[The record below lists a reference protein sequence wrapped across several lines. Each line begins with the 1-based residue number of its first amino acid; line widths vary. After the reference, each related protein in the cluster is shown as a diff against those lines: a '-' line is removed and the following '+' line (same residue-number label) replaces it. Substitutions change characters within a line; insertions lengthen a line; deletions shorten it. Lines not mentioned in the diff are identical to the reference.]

1 MKNNLEKLK
10 KILDKVDL
18 TQTQRNRATELYTN
32 VCNAIEEK
40 SGLDISFY
48 PQGSFATK
56 TAIRPYKNGRDQAYD
71 VDVICEVNNIKKE
84 SVTPNELK
92 GYFRDAINK
101 SRYSNKM
108 EECDK
113 CFTINFEEQDG
124 VDFSIDIIPS
134 VSEDVSTKQSLFSVT
149 ECPFLVDSSIAIPN
163 SKNSSWLTNNP
174 KGYVKW
180 FKDEIEI
187 FHKKYILEKRAG
199 EFYASIEELPD
210 DELENMLLNV
220 VKVLKRTR
228 DVFYYR
234 RNSDGRPASIIITT
248 IVGKLAKNLHPTSNE
263 LDLLRQVIKQLQQL
277 KGYPVNKISGRMN
290 VTGYAI
296 SDIITRDNGRW
307 EMNNP
312 ANGNDNLLNSWNE
325 EIEKA
330 KDFFAWVENLNSIFL
345 TDSESDQDE
354 ERVQRLYN
362 AFAVKQPESV
372 EKKPHFSVSSSSSK
386 PWRAK

>member
-1 MKNNLEKLK
+1 MKINLEKLK

-71 VDVICEVNNIKKE
+71 VDVICEVNSIKKE
-84 SVTPNELK
+84 LVTPDQLK
-92 GYFRDAINK
+92 GYFRDALRD

-108 EECDK
+108 KEWDK
-113 CFTINFEEQDG
+113 CFTITFEEQDG
-124 VDFSIDIIPS
+124 VNFSIDIIPS
-134 VSEDVSTKQSLFSVT
+134 VSEDASTKKSLFSVT
-149 ECPFLVDSSIAIPN
+149 DFPFLVDSSVAIPN
-163 SKNSSWLTNNP
+163 TQNFSWLTNNP

-180 FKDEIEI
+180 FEDEIET
-187 FHKKYILEKRAG
+187 FHKSFLLEKRAG
-199 EFYASIEELPD
+199 KILASVEELPD
-210 DELENMLLNV
+210 DELDNMLLSV

-234 RNSDGRPASIIITT
+234 RKSDGRPASIIITT

-263 LDLLRQVIKQLQQL
+263 LDLLRQVIDQLQQL
-277 KGYPVNKISGRMN
+277 KGYPVNESSKRMDA
-290 VTGYAI
+290 TGYAI

-312 ANGNDNLLNSWNE
+312 ANGKDNLLNSWNE
-325 EIEKA
+325 EKDKA
-330 KDFFAWVENLNSIFL
+330 KDFFAWVENLQSIFL
-345 TDSESDQDE
+345 TDYESDQEE

-362 AFAVKQPESV
+362 AFAVKQPESPLN
-372 EKKPHFSVSSSSSK
+372 KPQFSVSGSSTK
-386 PWRAK
+386 PWRTR

>member
-1 MKNNLEKLK
+1 MKYNLEKLK

-40 SGLDISFY
+40 SDLDISFY
-48 PQGSFATK
+48 PQGSFATR

-71 VDVICEVNNIKKE
+71 VDVICEVNNVNKE

-92 GYFRDAINK
+92 GYFRDALDK

-108 EECDK
+108 DEWDK

-134 VSEDVSTKQSLFSVT
+134 VLEDVSTKQSLFSVT
-149 ECPFLVDSSIAIPN
+149 EYPLLVDSSIAIPN
-163 SKNSSWLTNNP
+163 SKNNSWLTNNP

-187 FHKKYILEKRAG
+187 FHKKFLLEKRA
-199 EFYASIEELPD
+199 EEIYASIEELPD

-234 RNSDGRPASIIITT
+234 RNSDGKPASIIITT
-248 IVGKLAKNLHPTSNE
+248 IVGKLAKNLRPTSNE

-277 KGYPVNKISGRMN
+277 KGYPVNKISERMDI
-290 VTGYAI
+290 TGYAI

-307 EMNNP
+307 EMSNP

-325 EIEKA
+325 EKTKA
-330 KDFFAWVENLNSIFL
+330 KDFFAWVENLQSIFL
-345 TDSESDQDE
+345 TDSEPDQDD

-362 AFAVKQPESV
+362 AFAVKQPESALD
-372 EKKPHFSVSSSSSK
+372 KPHFSVSSSSSK
-386 PWRAK
+386 PWRAR

>member
-32 VCNAIEEK
+32 LCNAIEEK

-56 TAIRPYKNGRDQAYD
+56 TAIRPYKNGTDQAYD
-71 VDVICEVNNIKKE
+71 VDVICEVNNINKE

-92 GYFRDAINK
+92 GYFRDALNK

-108 EECDK
+108 KEWDK
-113 CFTINFEEQDG
+113 CFTVNFEEQDG

-134 VSEDVSTKQSLFSVT
+134 ISEDASTKQSLVSVT

-180 FKDEIEI
+180 FEDEIEI
-187 FHKKYILEKRAG
+187 FHKKFILEKRASKI
-199 EFYASIEELPD
+199 YASIEELPD

-228 DVFYYR
+228 DVFYSR
-234 RNSDGRPASIIITT
+234 RKSDGRPASIIITT

-277 KGYPVNKISGRMN
+277 KGYPVNKISGRMDI
-290 VTGYAI
+290 TGYAI

-312 ANGNDNLLNSWNE
+312 ANGKDNLLNSWNE
-325 EIEKA
+325 EKEKA

-345 TDSESDQDE
+345 TDSESNQDE

-372 EKKPHFSVSSSSSK
+372 QKKSHFSVSSSSSK
-386 PWRAK
+386 LWRAK

>member
-1 MKNNLEKLK
+1 MKYNLEKLK

-40 SGLDISFY
+40 SDLDISFY
-48 PQGSFATK
+48 PQGSFATR

-71 VDVICEVNNIKKE
+71 VDVICEVNNVNKE

-92 GYFRDAINK
+92 GYFRDALNK

-108 EECDK
+108 DEWDK

-149 ECPFLVDSSIAIPN
+149 EYPFLVDSSIAIPN
-163 SKNSSWLTNNP
+163 SKNNSWLTNNP

-187 FHKKYILEKRAG
+187 FHKKFLLEKRA
-199 EFYASIEELPD
+199 EEIYASIEELPD

-234 RNSDGRPASIIITT
+234 RNSDGKPASIIITT

-277 KGYPVNKISGRMN
+277 KGYPVNKISERMDI
-290 VTGYAI
+290 TGYAI

-325 EIEKA
+325 EKAKA
-330 KDFFAWVENLNSIFL
+330 KDFFAWVENLQSIFL
-345 TDSESDQDE
+345 TDSEPDQDD

-362 AFAVKQPESV
+362 AFAVKQPESALD
-372 EKKPHFSVSSSSSK
+372 KPHFYVSSSSSK
-386 PWRAK
+386 PWRDR

>member
-1 MKNNLEKLK
+1 MKINLEKLK

-71 VDVICEVNNIKKE
+71 VDVICEVNSIKKE
-84 SVTPNELK
+84 LVTPDQLK
-92 GYFRDAINK
+92 GYFRDALRD

-108 EECDK
+108 KEWDK
-113 CFTINFEEQDG
+113 CFTITFEEQDG
-124 VDFSIDIIPS
+124 VNFSIDIIPS
-134 VSEDVSTKQSLFSVT
+134 VSEDASTKKSLFSVT
-149 ECPFLVDSSIAIPN
+149 DFPFLVDSSVAIPN
-163 SKNSSWLTNNP
+163 TQNCSWLTNNP

-180 FKDEIEI
+180 FEDEIET
-187 FHKKYILEKRAG
+187 FHKSFILEKRAG
-199 EFYASIEELPD
+199 KILASVEELPD
-210 DELENMLLNV
+210 DELDNMLLSV

-234 RNSDGRPASIIITT
+234 RKSDGRPASIIITT

-263 LDLLRQVIKQLQQL
+263 LDLLRQVIDQLQQL
-277 KGYPVNKISGRMN
+277 KGYPVNESSKRMDA
-290 VTGYAI
+290 TGYAI

-312 ANGNDNLLNSWNE
+312 ANGKDNLLNSWNE
-325 EIEKA
+325 EKDKA
-330 KDFFAWVENLNSIFL
+330 KDFFAWVENLQSIFL
-345 TDSESDQDE
+345 TDYESDQEE

-362 AFAVKQPESV
+362 AFAVKQPESPLN
-372 EKKPHFSVSSSSSK
+372 KPQFSVSGSSTK
-386 PWRAK
+386 PWRTR

>member
-1 MKNNLEKLK
+1 MKINLEKLK

-32 VCNAIEEK
+32 VCKAIEEK

-48 PQGSFATK
+48 PQGSFANK

-71 VDVICEVNNIKKE
+71 VDVICEVNNVNKDSI
-84 SVTPNELK
+84 TPDQLK
-92 GYFRDAINK
+92 GCFRDALSD

-108 EECDK
+108 EEWDK
-113 CFTINFEEQDG
+113 CFTIKFEEQDG

-134 VSEDVSTKQSLFSVT
+134 VSEDVSTKQTLFSIT
-149 ECPFLVDSSIAIPN
+149 DFPFLVDSSIAIPD

-180 FKDEIEI
+180 FDDEIEM
-187 FHKKYILEKRAG
+187 FHKRFLLEKRDG
-199 EFYASIEELPD
+199 EIYASIEELPD

-220 VKVLKRTR
+220 VKILKRTR

-248 IVGKLAKNLHPTSNE
+248 IVGKLAKNLYPTSNE
-263 LDLLRQVIKQLQQL
+263 LDLLRQVINQLQQL
-277 KGYPVNKISGRMN
+277 KGYPVKESSRRMD

-296 SDIITRDNGRW
+296 SDIISRDNGRW

-312 ANGNDNLLNSWNE
+312 ANGKDNLLNSWNE
-325 EIEKA
+325 EKDKA
-330 KDFFAWVENLNSIFL
+330 KDFFAWVDNLQSIFL
-345 TDSESDQDE
+345 TVSKSDQE
-354 ERVQRLYN
+354 EEKVQRLYN
-362 AFAVKQPESV
+362 AFAVKQPESPLS
-372 EKKPHFSVSSSSSK
+372 KPQFSVSGSSTK
-386 PWRAK
+386 PWRTR

>member
-1 MKNNLEKLK
+1 MKINLEKLK

-71 VDVICEVNNIKKE
+71 VDVICEVNSIKKE
-84 SVTPNELK
+84 LVTPDQLK
-92 GYFRDAINK
+92 GYFRDALRD

-108 EECDK
+108 KEWDK
-113 CFTINFEEQDG
+113 CFTITFEEQDG
-124 VDFSIDIIPS
+124 VNFSIDIIPS
-134 VSEDVSTKQSLFSVT
+134 VSEDASTKKSLFSVT
-149 ECPFLVDSSIAIPN
+149 DFPFLVDSSVAIPN
-163 SKNSSWLTNNP
+163 TQNCSWLTNNP

-180 FKDEIEI
+180 FEDEIET
-187 FHKKYILEKRAG
+187 FHKSFLLEKRAG
-199 EFYASIEELPD
+199 KILASVEELPD
-210 DELENMLLNV
+210 DELDNMLLSV

-234 RNSDGRPASIIITT
+234 RKSDGRPASIIITT

-263 LDLLRQVIKQLQQL
+263 LDLLRQVIDQLQQL
-277 KGYPVNKISGRMN
+277 KGYPVNESSKRMDA
-290 VTGYAI
+290 TGYAI

-312 ANGNDNLLNSWNE
+312 ANGKDNLLNSWNE
-325 EIEKA
+325 EKDKA
-330 KDFFAWVENLNSIFL
+330 KDFFAWVENLQSIFL
-345 TDSESDQDE
+345 TDYESDQEE

-362 AFAVKQPESV
+362 AFAVKQPESPLN
-372 EKKPHFSVSSSSSK
+372 KPQFSVSGSSTK
-386 PWRAK
+386 PWRTR

>member
-1 MKNNLEKLK
+1 MKNNLEKLR

-71 VDVICEVNNIKKE
+71 VDVICEVNSINKE
-84 SVTPNELK
+84 SVTPDELK

-108 EECDK
+108 EEWDK

-134 VSEDVSTKQSLFSVT
+134 VSEDVSTKQSLFNIT

-163 SKNSSWLTNNP
+163 SKNGSWLTNNP

-187 FHKKYILEKRAG
+187 FHKKYILEKRAD
-199 EFYASIEELPD
+199 EIYASIEELPD

-277 KGYPVNKISGRMN
+277 KGYPGNKISGRMD

-296 SDIITRDNGRW
+296 SDIITRDHGRW

-312 ANGNDNLLNSWNE
+312 ANGKDNLLNSWNE
-325 EIEKA
+325 EKEKA

-345 TDSESDQDE
+345 TDSESDQEE

-372 EKKPHFSVSSSSSK
+372 LDKPHFSVSGSSSK
-386 PWRAK
+386 PWRSR